1 MRLTTE
7 LEVAG
12 RSVVICGG
20 SPAALGVI
28 TDLLGAGA
36 AITVCAPSVPTTI
49 RDLAERSSI
58 TWQQRSWSVDDI
70 AEAALVV
77 PAAESAE
84 DNHRITTAARAAGRL
99 CLAAASSE
107 DAATATS
114 PVGHVTLV
122 GGGPG
127 DPGLLTL
134 AGLAAIKDADV
145 IICDRLA
152 PLAALSEAR
161 PGVEIID
168 VAKIPRGEYTPQE
181 KINELL
187 VEHGRAGRRVV
198 RLKGGDSFVFGRGG
212 EELLA
217 CAEAGLAV
225 TAIPGVSSA
234 IAAPALAGIPL
245 THRSLTQ
252 GVTIVSAHLPPG
264 HPGSTLNWAAL
275 ARANTTLVIMM
286 GVATL
291 AEVAAEL
298 IDQGMDPATPAA
310 TVADAGLPSQRTV
323 RADLARIAEATRT
336 AGIRPPAITVIGAVA
351 GFDAGGP

>member
-1 MRLTTE
+1 MRFTTD
-7 LEVAG
+7 LDVTG
-12 RSVVICGG
+12 RAVVVCGG
-20 SPAALGVI
+20 SPSALGMI
-28 TDLLGAGA
+28 TDLHGAGA
-36 AITVCAPSVPTTI
+36 VITVCAETVPTTI
-49 RDLAERSSI
+49 RDLAERSLI
-58 TWQQRSWSVDDI
+58 TWHARQWTEDDL
-70 AEAALVV
+70 AAAALVV
-77 PAAESAE
+77 PAGADRDE
-84 DNHRITTAARAAGRL
+84 NVRIAAAARAAGRL
-99 CLAAASSE
+99 CLEPTSQSE
-107 DAATATS
+107 PS
-114 PVGHVTLV
+114 KSQGFGRVTLV

-127 DPGLLTL
+127 DPGLLTV
-134 AGLAAIKDADV
+134 AGLAAIKQADV

-161 PGVEIID
+161 AGVEVID

-187 VEHGRAGRRVV
+187 IERARAGKHVV

-217 CAEAGLAV
+217 CATAGLPV
-225 TAIPGVSSA
+225 TVIPGVSSA

-252 GVTIVSAHLPPG
+252 GVTIVSGHLPPG
-264 HPGSTLNWAAL
+264 HPGSTLDWGAL

-291 AEVAAEL
+291 PEVSAEL
-298 IDQGMDPATPAA
+298 IAQGLDPRTPAA
-310 TVADAGLPSQRTV
+310 TIADAGLPSQRSVRGTV
-323 RADLARIAEATRT
+323 ATIAAVTAE

-351 GFDAGGP
+351 GFQPPT